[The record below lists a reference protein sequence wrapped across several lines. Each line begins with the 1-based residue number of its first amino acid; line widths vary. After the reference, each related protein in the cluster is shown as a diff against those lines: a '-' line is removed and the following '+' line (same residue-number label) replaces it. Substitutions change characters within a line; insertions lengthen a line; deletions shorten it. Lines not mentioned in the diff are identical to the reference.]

1 MDGDKNRFID
11 NNSNPDES
19 YRRDSISS
27 PGFDDNTSN
36 STLSAASPDPAY
48 SSSFNSSRIQ
58 TSTLAS
64 NFNRV
69 ESWAEKHHS
78 PANNLKPKPRLTPKI
93 EGRLANYET
102 KIEQDER
109 NANVT
114 ADKIDLPKINISSR
128 RELFEK
134 EQAAQLNRSHE
145 TTAKKPIV
153 LAENESTASIKER
166 LTNLGKRNDKNK
178 ETTPNKP
185 NRMSGDFSGARDRFV
200 NNENEQFVAIE
211 PKAPKIDV
219 PVVPL
224 KERLMNLESS
234 MEIATS
240 TSATAGSSIEAP
252 ITKLENHARKMSE
265 PKLIGLNVHESH
277 DNDQHDEDSGINSDD
292 LQSSLASQQSQPSP
306 ELMMMNQQ
314 QQSTLKHYEPVP
326 AARKPEVLPRR
337 QITPDLVKTTSNST
351 IDDDLLQTNDSI
363 DDDADNSVSL
373 SIVSPTVLTLNI
385 VNLTIK
391 SVLVDS
397 SDMIK
402 STASTPLAL
411 ATINSPSSISTSTTL
426 VMDSIQNASHTIVGD
441 SDSDSDSNS
450 MTKINRIN
458 RSNNVDSNQKL
469 EQNHTVTHVDSVEPV
484 LTNYSGNAIVES
496 NDVKMAAPK
505 SISTTAG
512 ILSNNRN
519 FESHETTVQSM
530 QSINEP
536 TETITVKTVLGND
549 EHNNVEMVKPAAESI
564 QCKNERIKCQIV
576 GVLEK
581 NKINISNESNSPT
594 SSNSPVSDL
603 SLSPSKSPNKSP
615 SKTKHIFDFIKR
627 NILNESTNV
636 EQEPSSS
643 KQVADGETNA
653 NKINVSLNET
663 KQKIE
668 INQLLDEELDKLS
681 IEGTDTQT
689 K

>member
-19 YRRDSISS
+19 FRRDSISS

-36 STLSAASPDPAY
+36 STLSAASLDPAY
-48 SSSFNSSRIQ
+48 SSSFNSSRNQ
-58 TSTLAS
+58 TSTLSS

-78 PANNLKPKPRLTPKI
+78 PANNVKPKPRLTPKI
-93 EGRLANYET
+93 EGHLANYET

-109 NANVT
+109 NVNVT
-114 ADKIDLPKINISSR
+114 VDKIDLPKIDISSR

-145 TTAKKPIV
+145 TIVKKPIV
-153 LAENESTASIKER
+153 LVENESTASIKER
-166 LTNLGKRNDKNK
+166 LSNLGKRNEENK
-178 ETTPNKP
+178 ETTPNKS

-200 NNENEQFVAIE
+200 NNENEQFFVIE

-234 MEIATS
+234 MEITISTS
-240 TSATAGSSIEAP
+240 TSTTITGSSIDAP
-252 ITKLENHARKMSE
+252 ITKLENRARKMSE
-265 PKLIGLNVHESH
+265 PKLIGLNVHGSD

-306 ELMMMNQQ
+306 ELMMNNQQ
-314 QQSTLKHYEPVP
+314 QQSILKHNEPVP

-337 QITPDLVKTTSNST
+337 QITPDLVKITSNLT
-351 IDDDLLQTNDSI
+351 IDDDLLQANDSI

-373 SIVSPTVLTLNI
+373 QTISPTALTLNI

-402 STASTPLAL
+402 STASPPHAL

-426 VMDSIQNASHTIVGD
+426 VMDSIQNASHTVD
-441 SDSDSDSNS
+441 SDSDS
-450 MTKINRIN
+450 MTKINRN
-458 RSNNVDSNQKL
+458 DHNNVVDSNQKL
-469 EQNHTVTHVDSVEPV
+469 EQNHNVTHVDSVEPL

-496 NDVKMAAPK
+496 NDVKMAVSK
-505 SISTTAG
+505 SISTTAS

-519 FESHETTVQSM
+519 IESHETTVQST
-530 QSINEP
+530 QSINESK
-536 TETITVKTVLGND
+536 ETITVKTVLGN
-549 EHNNVEMVKPAAESI
+549 EEPNSVETVKPATEST
-564 QCKNERIKCQIV
+564 QSKNERIKCQIV

-581 NKINISNESNSPT
+581 NKIKNVSNESKSTTP
-594 SSNSPVSDL
+594 SNSPNLDL
-603 SLSPSKSPNKSP
+603 SLSPSQSPNKSP
-615 SKTKHIFDFIKR
+615 CKTKHIFDFIKR
-627 NILNESTNV
+627 NILNESANV
-636 EQEPSSS
+636 EQESPSN
-643 KQVADGETNA
+643 KQVADDETNLI
-653 NKINVSLNET
+653 KMNVPLNET
-663 KQKIE
+663 DQKIE

>member
-48 SSSFNSSRIQ
+48 NSSFNSSRIQ
-58 TSTLAS
+58 TSTLTS

-93 EGRLANYET
+93 EGHLANYET

-114 ADKIDLPKINISSR
+114 ADKINLPKIDISSR

-134 EQAAQLNRSHE
+134 EQAAQSNRSHE
-145 TTAKKPIV
+145 ATVKKPIV
-153 LAENESTASIKER
+153 LVENESTASIKER
-166 LTNLGKRNDKNK
+166 LSNLGKCNEEIK

-200 NNENEQFVAIE
+200 NNENEQFVVIE

-234 MEIATS
+234 MET
-240 TSATAGSSIEAP
+240 TTTTTGSSIEAP
-252 ITKLENHARKMSE
+252 ITKHENRARKMSE
-265 PKLIGLNVHESH
+265 PKLSGLNVHGSD

-292 LQSSLASQQSQPSP
+292 LQSSLASQQSQSSP
-306 ELMMMNQQ
+306 ELMMHQKQ
-314 QQSTLKHYEPVP
+314 PSILKHNEPVP

-337 QITPDLVKTTSNST
+337 QITPDLVKTTSNLT
-351 IDDDLLQTNDSI
+351 IGDDLLQTNDDSI

-373 SIVSPTVLTLNI
+373 SIVSPTALTLNI

-411 ATINSPSSISTSTTL
+411 ATINSPSSISTSSTTL
-426 VMDSIQNASHTIVGD
+426 VMDSIQNASHTID
-441 SDSDSDSNS
+441 DDSNH
-450 MTKINRIN
+450 
-458 RSNNVDSNQKL
+458 NNVDSNQKL
-469 EQNHTVTHVDSVEPV
+469 EPNHNLTHVDSVEPV
-484 LTNYSGNAIVES
+484 LTNNSGNAIVEW
-496 NDVKMAAPK
+496 NDVKMAVPK
-505 SISTTAG
+505 SISTTAS

-519 FESHETTVQSM
+519 IESHKTTVQSM
-530 QSINEP
+530 QSINESM
-536 TETITVKTVLGND
+536 ETITVKTVLGND
-549 EHNNVEMVKPAAESI
+549 EHNCVEMVKSAAESI
-564 QCKNERIKCQIV
+564 QSKNERIKCQIV

-581 NKINISNESNSPT
+581 NKINISNESKSPT
-594 SSNSPVSDL
+594 PSCSPISDL

-615 SKTKHIFDFIKR
+615 SKTKNIFDFIKR
-627 NILNESTNV
+627 NILNESANV
-636 EQEPSSS
+636 EQESSS
-643 KQVADGETNA
+643 NKQVADGEA
-653 NKINVSLNET
+653 NLNGMNVPLNEPN
-663 KQKIE
+663 QKTE

-681 IEGTDTQT
+681 IEGTDTQI

>member
-58 TSTLAS
+58 TSILSS
-64 NFNRV
+64 NFTRV

-78 PANNLKPKPRLTPKI
+78 PANNLKPKLRLTPKI
-93 EGRLANYET
+93 EGHLANYET
-102 KIEQDER
+102 KIEQDQR
-109 NANVT
+109 NANGTV
-114 ADKIDLPKINISSR
+114 DKIVLPKIDISSR

-134 EQAAQLNRSHE
+134 EQAVQLNRSHE
-145 TTAKKPIV
+145 ATVKKPIV
-153 LAENESTASIKER
+153 LVENESTASIKER
-166 LTNLGKRNDKNK
+166 LSNFGKRHEEMKG
-178 ETTPNKP
+178 TAP
-185 NRMSGDFSGARDRFV
+185 NRMSGDFSGARDRYV
-200 NNENEQFVAIE
+200 NNENEQFIMIE

-240 TSATAGSSIEAP
+240 TSTTTTGSSIEAP
-252 ITKLENHARKMSE
+252 ITKLENRARKMSE
-265 PKLIGLNVHESH
+265 PKLIGLNVHGS
-277 DNDQHDEDSGINSDD
+277 DGNDQHDEDSGINSDD

-306 ELMMMNQQ
+306 ELMMKQQ
-314 QQSTLKHYEPVP
+314 QQLTLNHNEPVP

-337 QITPDLVKTTSNST
+337 QITPDLVKTTSILT

-373 SIVSPTVLTLNI
+373 PIVSPTALTLNI

-391 SVLVDS
+391 SVLVDG

-411 ATINSPSSISTSTTL
+411 ATINSPTSISTSTTL
-426 VMDSIQNASHTIVGD
+426 VMDSIQNASHTTIDVD
-441 SDSDSDSNS
+441 SDS
-450 MTKINRIN
+450 MIKINRN
-458 RSNNVDSNQKL
+458 NLNNVDSNQKL
-469 EQNHTVTHVDSVEPV
+469 EQNHNLTPVDSVEPA

-496 NDVKMAAPK
+496 NDVKMAVPK
-505 SISTTAG
+505 SVFTTAS
-512 ILSNNRN
+512 IFSNNRN
-519 FESHETTVQSM
+519 IESHKTTVQSM
-530 QSINEP
+530 QTINESM
-536 TETITVKTVLGND
+536 ETITGKKVLGND
-549 EHNNVEMVKPAAESI
+549 QHNSVEMVKPAAESI

-581 NKINISNESNSPT
+581 NKINVSNESK
-594 SSNSPVSDL
+594 SSTPSSSPVSDL

-627 NILNESTNV
+627 NILNESANV
-636 EQEPSSS
+636 EQESSS
-643 KQVADGETNA
+643 NKQVADSESNT
-653 NKINVSLNET
+653 NKINIPLNET
-663 KQKIE
+663 NQKTE

-681 IEGTDTQT
+681 IEGTDT
-689 K
+689 